1 MATPAPTSPPK
12 SVSPKAASPRSAGPS
27 SPPVPVGAD
36 VTVQN
41 DVTTTMHPEIEAET
55 YTESSYT
62 DSEVGSYTTSLS
74 SSVMHYRFE
83 NGRRYHSQSMTDSN
97 YFLPNDEAENDRL
110 DLNHHVMCLIQK
122 GELHGAPLENPQKIL
137 DIGTGTGIW
146 AIEIAD
152 KYPMAHV
159 VGNDLSPIQPRWVP
173 PNLTFEVDDVEKE
186 WTHKPGSF
194 DFIYCRYMLG
204 SIKDWPRLISQAF
217 ETVKPGGYF
226 EILEPDSTIRCDDG
240 SLAEGAALVQWNKL
254 FITAAATLGTS
265 VTDSPNYKEYF
276 RNAGF
281 VDISQEVFKLP
292 NSPWPKDP
300 LLKEV
305 GGYHMA
311 TFMEGLEGLS
321 LFFFTTV
328 HKMSVP
334 EINILLANV
343 RKEMKNKAIHTY
355 FNLHR
360 FVGRRPE

>member
-12 SVSPKAASPRSAGPS
+12 SVSPKAASPRSADAA
-27 SPPVPVGAD
+27 SPPAGVD
-36 VTVQN
+36 VIVQG
-41 DVTTTMHPEIEAET
+41 DVTTTWHPEIEAET
-55 YTESSYT
+55 YNESAYT
-62 DSEVGSYTTSLS
+62 DSEVGSYTTSMS
-74 SSVMHYRFE
+74 SSVLHYRYE
-83 NGRRYHSQSMTDSN
+83 NGRRYHSQSVTDSN

-110 DLNHHVMCLIQK
+110 DLNHHVMTLIQK
-122 GELHGAPLENPQKIL
+122 GKLHGAPIENPQKIL

-152 KYPMAHV
+152 QYPMAHV

-204 SIKDWPRLISQAF
+204 SIKDWPKLIGQAF
-217 ETVKPGGYF
+217 RTLKPGGYF
-226 EILEPDSTIRCDDG
+226 EILEPDSTLRCDDD
-240 SLAEGAALVQWNKL
+240 SLPEDAALRQWNHL
-254 FITAAATLGTS
+254 FVTAANALGTS
-265 VTDSPNYKEYF
+265 VVGAPEHKD
-276 RNAGF
+276 RIRDAGF
-281 VDISQEVFKLP
+281 TDITQEVFKLP

-300 LLKEV
+300 ALKEI

-328 HKMSVP
+328 HGMTVP
-334 EINILLANV
+334 EIDVLLAQT
-343 RKEMKNKAIHTY
+343 RKEMKNKGIHTY
-355 FNLHR
+355 FNLYR
-360 FVGRRPE
+360 YVGRKPE